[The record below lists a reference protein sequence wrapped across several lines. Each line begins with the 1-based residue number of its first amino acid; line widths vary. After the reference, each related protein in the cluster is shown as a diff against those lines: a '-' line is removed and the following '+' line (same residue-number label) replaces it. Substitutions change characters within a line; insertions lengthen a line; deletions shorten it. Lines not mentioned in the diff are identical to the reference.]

1 MGDPRHGLTVG
12 STPEGHVPP
21 GHPPSQQPQQP
32 YGDIE
37 PGDFRDVKLSTTPIK
52 VNKTLWQEIAIQI
65 GLWGLLNKRAPGEPA
80 KTNKLTTAKYTIIS
94 FLPINLYQ
102 QFMRL
107 ANLYFL
113 VVAVSLLARM
123 VNQHS
128 SSSECWAWL
137 ALEA

>member
-1 MGDPRHGLTVG
+1 
-12 STPEGHVPP
+12 
-21 GHPPSQQPQQP
+21 
-32 YGDIE
+32 
-37 PGDFRDVKLSTTPIK
+37 VKLSTTPIK

-107 ANLYFL
+107 AKLYFL